1 MSNTLYPKIMGI
13 ITRIQNYPGIKGLK
27 EVEDRIT
34 SLCEANNQ
42 PIPDSIAL
50 FLKGFTSY
58 RHDNLSDA
66 AEHYKACLNAIAP
79 EEIQLY
85 VFVIGLL
92 ASTHNIRGDYQSA
105 YACYSETLEN
115 LHLVDD
121 NFKSLIFCNLS
132 DLHLSLEKYEQ
143 AKQYARK
150 AIISSQNANRLLDCA
165 VSHLNLA
172 YSCAHTNEFEQ
183 AVSAIMEAKRIGT
196 SLSSHRTIALCHS
209 YLGQTMLLWGGFDD
223 SDVLDAFYQAEEHFK
238 KSRDEHNRKENL
250 VYWFQFLEG
259 IGEREQ
265 AKVGCAFLEQN
276 FDLKSSYRSYAI
288 YAQTKAKLFRDEEDW
303 SGLAALQTQHVD
315 LLEKHMRSYEREQS
329 ERILEG
335 VGTIQSKKQNDVL
348 TQMQKY
354 MGALTDIGQFI
365 ATAADLES
373 VLPEILHKINMILP
387 TSEFGIAMYD
397 DKSDILDYRYF
408 VDTQGLIPN
417 LKVVCQENQTI
428 GTYVIRK
435 RATVHFNSATDAAL
449 EPYIGKTTQD
459 DNFVTFRGELDTN
472 SMILTPIILNE
483 KLIGFLSVQHHLP
496 NQYQEHH
503 CQLIEHL
510 ASFIAVSLENQKQRQ
525 RLESANQTLEIL
537 STTDPLT
544 GLANRYQL
552 DNITPVLIH
561 NAYYQKQSLA
571 VLMIDVDEYKAY
583 NDFHGH
589 LEGDEALRI
598 ISRLLKKT
606 FTTKNDY
613 LFRYGGDEFMA
624 ICFGQS
630 SSDIE
635 NKVVTLRK
643 MLNEVKLANPK
654 ALYAEQLTLSIGGVN
669 VDLASDNV
677 DRNFK
682 MICDIAD
689 KQLYQIKEN
698 GRNNYNLVDCRLL
711 KVELV

>member
-1 MSNTLYPKIMGI
+1 MDASLWIAKTGLTAQQTRMQVISNNLANVNTTGFKKDRAVFEDLLYQNIVPAGGQADAQTETPTGLMLGTGTRVMATEKMHAQGNI
-13 ITRIQNYPGIKGLK
+13 ITTEN
-27 EVEDRIT
+27 
-34 SLCEANNQ
+34 
-42 PIPDSIAL
+42 AL
-50 FLKGFTSY
+50 DVAVT
-58 RHDNLSDA
+58 
-66 AEHYKACLNAIAP
+66 
-79 EEIQLY
+79 
-85 VFVIGLL
+85 
-92 ASTHNIRGDYQSA
+92 GD
-105 YACYSETLEN
+105 
-115 LHLVDD
+115 
-121 NFKSLIFCNLS
+121 
-132 DLHLSLEKYEQ
+132 
-143 AKQYARK
+143 
-150 AIISSQNANRLLDCA
+150 
-165 VSHLNLA
+165 
-172 YSCAHTNEFEQ
+172 
-183 AVSAIMEAKRIGT
+183 
-196 SLSSHRTIALCHS
+196 
-209 YLGQTMLLWGGFDD
+209 
-223 SDVLDAFYQAEEHFK
+223 
-238 KSRDEHNRKENL
+238 
-250 VYWFQFLEG
+250 
-259 IGEREQ
+259 
-265 AKVGCAFLEQN
+265 
-276 FDLKSSYRSYAI
+276 
-288 YAQTKAKLFRDEEDW
+288 
-303 SGLAALQTQHVD
+303 
-315 LLEKHMRSYEREQS
+315 
-329 ERILEG
+329 
-335 VGTIQSKKQNDVL
+335 
-348 TQMQKY
+348 
-354 MGALTDIGQFI
+354 
-365 ATAADLES
+365 
-373 VLPEILHKINMILP
+373 
-387 TSEFGIAMYD
+387 
-397 DKSDILDYRYF
+397 
-408 VDTQGLIPN
+408 
-417 LKVVCQENQTI
+417 
-428 GTYVIRK
+428 
-435 RATVHFNSATDAAL
+435 
-449 EPYIGKTTQD
+449 
-459 DNFVTFRGELDTN
+459 
-472 SMILTPIILNE
+472 
-483 KLIGFLSVQHHLP
+483 GFLSVQHHLP